1 MSRDHLKV
9 LRDGILLDATLTT
22 YTVPG
27 CEVGPAHKKYEYE
40 INGRSMGFA
49 YTKREAFD
57 FLITQATKSGWKVF
71 QPLN

>member
-1 MSRDHLKV
+1 MDVACPHCA
-9 LRDGILLDATLTT
+9 G
-22 YTVPG
+22 TVPG